1 MDPQSDLRV
10 LLNSMQPLLH
20 DEQYVIF
27 TLAEQEIPHLS
38 FEPLGMFKEKEGWTV
53 FARKVDA
60 DIAEIPTQQSWACI
74 SLMVYSSLEA
84 VGFLAEIS
92 HRLAEAKIPL
102 NVISAYHHD
111 HLLVPWSVRDVAMRV
126 IKSISD

>member
-1 MDPQSDLRV
+1 MEPQSDLKI
-10 LLNSMQPLLH
+10 LLKSMQPLLH
-20 DEQYVIF
+20 NEQYVIF
-27 TLAEQEIPHLS
+27 TLAEQEMPQYP
-38 FEPLGMFKEKEGWTV
+38 FAPLGMFKEKEGWTI

-92 HRLAEAKIPL
+92 RYLAEAKIPL

-111 HLLVPWSVRDVAMRV
+111 HLLVPWSLRDVAMHV
-126 IKSISD
+126 LKSISD